1 MLHSEH
7 RLLGPRSPLEQEY
20 TVREVYSEEVGDS
33 VVYIEETNDSP
44 TLFADAR
51 LSLDSGSDRSLV
63 ADLEF
68 AQYLSDF
75 LNSDAIEVLSVK
87 EKLLFTSLLDAG
99 KLNEAMNMVRRLVSP
114 GEDDDA
120 SSEDIS
126 SLDDDEE
133 AEFVEQVCIKIVL
146 MIVCMV

>member
-44 TLFADAR
+44 SHFAEAR
-51 LSLDSGSDRSLV
+51 SSLDSGSDRSLA

-75 LNSDAIEVLSVK
+75 INSDAIEVLSVK
-87 EKLLFTSLLDAG
+87 ERLLFTSLLDSG
-99 KLNEAMNMVRRLVSP
+99 KLNEAMNMVQRLVAP
-114 GEDDDA
+114 GDDDDV
-120 SSEDIS
+120 SSEDTS

-133 AEFVEQVCIKIVL
+133 AEFVEQVCPRTSPLIFY
-146 MIVCMV
+146 MF